1 MEIIADLHIHSKYS
15 RACSKELV
23 PANLALW
30 ADKKGIDVLGTGD
43 FTHPAWLA
51 SLKSEL
57 CEDQPGL
64 FRLKNGSHQSRF
76 MLTTEISCIY
86 KRGGPSATLPSA
98 TLGAGGIGGAG
109 AGKTRRVHNCVF
121 APSFSA
127 VEKIIAALEK
137 RNCNLRS
144 DGRPIIGMDSEELLK
159 VVLDASPDCLL
170 VPAHAW
176 TPWFAIFGSMSG
188 FDTLEEC
195 FGENAK
201 YVPAIETGL
210 SSDPSM
216 NWQLSKL
223 DDTLLISNSDAHS
236 LANLGREANVFDIAP
251 EKLSYGEIIRI
262 LREKDRAKFLY
273 TIEFHPEEGM
283 YHFDGHRACG
293 VRWHPDETKKHKGI
307 CPACGKSVTV
317 GVLSRVEALA
327 DRPEGSKP
335 PGMVPY
341 KNIVP
346 LAEIIAEALDQGKA
360 TKGVQSI
367 YESMTGKM
375 PEFRI
380 LLHAPLD
387 ELTSFAP
394 PVVVEGIC
402 RMREGKVTVEPGFD
416 GQYGTVKIFSE
427 AERKKMEQGKLI

>member
-15 RACSKELV
+15 RACSKELT

-30 ADKKGIDVLGTGD
+30 ADRKGIDVLGTGD
-43 FTHPAWLA
+43 FTHPAWNKELKE
-51 SLKSEL
+51 SLV
-57 CEDQPGL
+57 EDRPGL
-64 FRLKNGSHQSRF
+64 FKLKTGNHKARF

-86 KRGGPSATLPSA
+86 RRGN
-98 TLGAGGIGGAG
+98 
-109 AGKTRRVHNCVF
+109 KTRRVHNCLF
-121 APSFSA
+121 APSFVA
-127 VEKIIAALEK
+127 VDKIIAELTK
-137 RNCNLRS
+137 RECNLRS
-144 DGRPIIGMDSEELLK
+144 DGRPIVGLDSEELLK
-159 VVLDASPDCLL
+159 IVLNASSDCML

-188 FDTLEEC
+188 FDSLEEC

-201 YVPAIETGL
+201 YITAIETGL
-210 SSDPSM
+210 SSDPLM

-283 YHFDGHRACG
+283 YHFDGHRVCG

-307 CPACGKSVTV
+307 CSVCGKPVTV
-317 GVLSRVEALA
+317 GVYSRVNALS

-335 PGMVPY
+335 PGMVPF
-341 KNIVP
+341 KSIVP
-346 LAEIIAEALDQGKA
+346 LAEVIAEALDRGKA
-360 TKGVQSI
+360 TKGVQTI
-367 YESMTGKM
+367 YDAMVSRM
-375 PEFRI
+375 PEFKI
-380 LLHAPLD
+380 LINAPFY
-387 ELTSFAP
+387 ELAEFVP
-394 PVVVEGIC
+394 PSVVEGI
-402 RMREGKVTVEPGFD
+402 RRVRDGKVTVEPGFD
-416 GQYGTVKIFSE
+416 GQYGTVKIFSD
-427 AERKKMEQGKLI
+427 ADRKKMEQGKLI